1 MYKFLG
7 YVLMNT
13 NQWFPSRVK
22 AEEFARHHGVN
33 PESIVQAYT
42 FAKQEYT
49 APAETPD
56 YIEP

>member
-1 MYKFLG
+1 MFKFAG
-7 YVLMNT
+7 YLVLNT

-22 AEEFARHHGVN
+22 AEEFARGHGIN
-33 PESIVQAYT
+33 PENIVQAYT

-49 APAETPD
+49 APAETAE